1 MVSNLEDS
9 NKFNSLSFTYTFIL
23 SGKFDNK
30 SLTPENDLNMNILS
44 ESAKISF
51 EVTDFLV
58 QGNIIDDKFVNWRS
72 DSYFSDRLRPQF
84 GLNMIRMRDK
94 FFIW

>member
-1 MVSNLEDS
+1 MIKKSLYVLYRQTFHIEENRITFMVSNLEDS

-51 EVTDFLV
+51 EVIDFLV
-58 QGNIIDDKFVNWRS
+58 QGNIIDDKFVN
-72 DSYFSDRLRPQF
+72 
-84 GLNMIRMRDK
+84 
-94 FFIW
+94 